1 MVRQSGKIAQKVRI
15 NEKDI
20 NNFRISN
27 SRILKKAKRKPR
39 TSTIRADPNWRTTL
53 LPSIDKLY
61 FSHSVIKRKS
71 EGF

>member
-1 MVRQSGKIAQKVRI
+1 MARQSGKIPQKVGI
-15 NEKDI
+15 DGKDV

-39 TSTIRADPNWRTTL
+39 TSTIRADPNRTL
-53 LPSIDKLY
+53 LPSIDELY
-61 FSHSVIKRKS
+61 FSHSLIKRKS